1 MTGLIAQTNANI
13 RDAERQYRDLK
24 ARQDRLRRPVQLIDR
39 LLQEL
44 EELNLKGMKR
54 VPISYEPRLEEIP
67 ALVGPISGLEREGQE
82 RAAGLRT
89 VTMVSLG
96 SCLFTIVGAY
106 GFSQT
111 DPSRVAAQIVT
122 GIGFLGAGTIFL
134 RKDLVRG
141 LTTAATIWATAAIG
155 MAAATA
161 QYFEAAFTTLLIL
174 AVLMV
179 LKPIERRFFKRPNEA
194 TVSLILPRSDTEI
207 ERVRSALGAI
217 GAFPQSLRI
226 HELNETD
233 DRLEIDVGLPQGRT
247 TAELLHQL
255 RSVVGARQI
264 LISRDLV
271 EDRIRAGN

>member
-1 MTGLIAQTNANI
+1 VPPNTL
-13 RDAERQYRDLK
+13 DLM
-24 ARQDRLRRPVQLIDR
+24 LR
-39 LLQEL
+39 LLA
-44 EELNLKGMKR
+44 
-54 VPISYEPRLEEIP
+54 S
-67 ALVGPISGLEREGQE
+67 LVLGAVIGLERERQE

-111 DPSRVAAQIVT
+111 DPSRVAAQIGT

-155 MAAATA
+155 MAAGTA
-161 QYFEAAFTTLLIL
+161 RYFEAVFTTLLIL

-179 LKPIERRFFKRPNEA
+179 LKPIERRFFKRPIEA
-194 TVSLILPRSDTEI
+194 SVSMIVPRSEAEI
-207 ERVRSALGAI
+207 DRVRSSLSAI
-217 GAFPQSLRI
+217 GAFPLSLRI
-226 HELNETD
+226 HELNDTD

-247 TAELLHQL
+247 TAELLRQL
-255 RSVVGARQI
+255 RSVEGARQI

>member
-1 MTGLIAQTNANI
+1 VPNALDLMLRLFVALALGSLI
-13 RDAERQYRDLK
+13 
-24 ARQDRLRRPVQLIDR
+24 
-39 LLQEL
+39 
-44 EELNLKGMKR
+44 
-54 VPISYEPRLEEIP
+54 
-67 ALVGPISGLEREGQE
+67 GLERERQE

-106 GFSQT
+106 GFANT

-141 LTTAATIWATAAIG
+141 LTTAATIWATAAVG
-155 MAAATA
+155 MAAGTA

-179 LKPIERRFFKRPNEA
+179 LKPIERRFFRRPHE
-194 TVSLILPRSDTEI
+194 ILAALVVPRSDNEV
-207 ERVRSALGAI
+207 ERVRAALVAI
-217 GAFPQSLRI
+217 GAFPLSMRI

-233 DRLEIDVGLPQGRT
+233 DRVEMDLGLPHDRSVSDV
-247 TAELLHQL
+247 LRQL
-255 RSVVGARQI
+255 RGLEGAHQI
-264 LISRDLV
+264 LISRDLM
-271 EDRIRAGN
+271 EDRIRASN

>member
-1 MTGLIAQTNANI
+1 VPPNAF
-13 RDAERQYRDLK
+13 DLML
-24 ARQDRLRRPVQLIDR
+24 RLTVS
-39 LLQEL
+39 LLL
-44 EELNLKGMKR
+44 GA
-54 VPISYEPRLEEIP
+54 II
-67 ALVGPISGLEREGQE
+67 GLERERQE

>member
-1 MTGLIAQTNANI
+1 MYDSAVPNAL
-13 RDAERQYRDLK
+13 DLM
-24 ARQDRLRRPVQLIDR
+24 VR
-39 LLQEL
+39 LL
-44 EELNLKGMKR
+44 
-54 VPISYEPRLEEIP
+54 VS
-67 ALVGPISGLEREGQE
+67 LVLGAVIGLERERQE

-161 QYFEAAFTTLLIL
+161 QYFEAVFTTLLIL

-194 TVSLILPRSDTEI
+194 TVSLVVPRSDLEI
-207 ERVRSALGAI
+207 DRLRTALNVI
-217 GAFPQSLRI
+217 GAFPVSLRI

-233 DRLEIDVGLPQGRT
+233 DRLEVDVGLPQGRT
-247 TAELLHQL
+247 TAELLRQL
-255 RSVVGARQI
+255 RSVEGARQI

>member
-1 MTGLIAQTNANI
+1 MTGLLAKTNAHI
-13 RDAERQYRDLK
+13 RDAEREYRDLK

-54 VPISYEPRLEEIP
+54 VPISYEPRPDEILDLMLRLLISLVLG
-67 ALVGPISGLEREGQE
+67 ALIGLERERQE

-134 RKDLVRG
+134 RKDLVR
-141 LTTAATIWATAAIG
+141 
-155 MAAATA
+155 
-161 QYFEAAFTTLLIL
+161 
-174 AVLMV
+174 
-179 LKPIERRFFKRPNEA
+179 
-194 TVSLILPRSDTEI
+194 
-207 ERVRSALGAI
+207 
-217 GAFPQSLRI
+217 
-226 HELNETD
+226 
-233 DRLEIDVGLPQGRT
+233 
-247 TAELLHQL
+247 
-255 RSVVGARQI
+255 
-264 LISRDLV
+264 
-271 EDRIRAGN
+271 

>member
-1 MTGLIAQTNANI
+1 
-13 RDAERQYRDLK
+13 DLK

-54 VPISYEPRLEEIP
+54 VPISYEPRLEEIL
-67 ALVGPISGLEREGQE
+67 ALVRPVPSIPDQLAHINVKLGIAQL
-82 RAAGLRT
+82 
-89 VTMVSLG
+89 MDSLVAVHE
-96 SCLFTIVGAY
+96 CLFTIVGAY

-207 ERVRSALGAI
+207 ERVRSALG
-217 GAFPQSLRI
+217 
-226 HELNETD
+226 
-233 DRLEIDVGLPQGRT
+233 
-247 TAELLHQL
+247 
-255 RSVVGARQI
+255 
-264 LISRDLV
+264 
-271 EDRIRAGN
+271 